1 MAEDTTEMQIMDTSS
16 DPITGTPEQGTQQ
29 TGMPSPTMQ
38 RDEMP
43 RFETLGPERQLELLN
58 LFPNM
63 ERNAILGLME
73 SGMSFEDALEQ
84 MNRMMQN
91 PPPEIRQDEFGPD
104 VEGSIEMYF
113 HRTTL
118 KEAGFY
124 PEIGDIVD
132 WNRHYYEM
140 NTVVE
145 PQLIA
150 GHHGFN
156 HQIKTVAHKIKT
168 SNLQIEERVK

>member
-1 MAEDTTEMQIMDTSS
+1 MAINKPFFVPQKEVDLIDAMNEELIDDIVGQTVDIYKITVEDTETNLYGESS
-16 DPITGTPEQGTQQ
+16 TKYYDKGF
-29 TGMPSPTMQ
+29 
-38 RDEMP
+38 RVNC
-43 RFETLGPERQLELLN
+43 L
-58 LFPNM
+58 
-63 ERNAILGLME
+63 ILYNE
-73 SGMSFEDALEQ
+73 
-84 MNRMMQN
+84 
-91 PPPEIRQDEFGPD
+91 PEIRQDEFGPD

-156 HQIKTVAHKIKT
+156 HQIKAVAHKIKT